1 MQKYELAIVLD
12 GKVTSAK
19 KKKVEEAIEK
29 MVSEVKGK
37 VGKVEDWGE
46 KDLTY
51 KIGKSTTGNYLFFP
65 LELDTKE
72 VLGLGT
78 KLKTEKD
85 ILRHLLIRK

>member
-19 KKKVEEAIEK
+19 KKKMVETIEK
-29 MVSEVKGK
+29 MVSGVKGK

-46 KDLTY
+46 KELMG
-51 KIGKSTTGNYLFFP
+51 KIGKSTTGNYIFFP

-72 VLGLGT
+72 VLGLEA
-78 KLKTEKD
+78 KLKVEKD

>member
-19 KKKVEEAIEK
+19 KKKVEETIEK
-29 MVSEVKGK
+29 MVSGVKGK
-37 VGKVEDWGE
+37 IGKIEGWGE
-46 KDLTY
+46 KELMG

-72 VLGLGT
+72 VLGLDT
-78 KLKTEKD
+78 KLKVEKD

>member
-1 MQKYELAIVLD
+1 MRRYELAVVLE
-12 GKVTSAK
+12 GKVTAAK
-19 KKKVEEAIEK
+19 KKKLEETIEK
-29 MVSEVKGK
+29 MVSGVKGK

-72 VLGLGT
+72 VLELDT